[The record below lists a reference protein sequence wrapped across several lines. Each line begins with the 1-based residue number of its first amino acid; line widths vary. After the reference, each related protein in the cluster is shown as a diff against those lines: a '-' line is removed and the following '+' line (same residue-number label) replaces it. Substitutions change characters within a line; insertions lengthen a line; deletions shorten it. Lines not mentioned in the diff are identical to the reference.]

1 MSGDIDRYRI
11 DVACEHPLAEQLCR
25 SDRQDPRSGTDIE
38 RAAKPVPR
46 RQALERHQ
54 TSAGRRMLAGPE
66 RGCRVD
72 HDSDGSGWNH
82 SAIMRAI
89 YKESSDPHPRREP
102 GQERARRTSSSAF
115 SHSSRALDEGVH
127 DFLVAGDIETDREL
141 VVLDL
146 GGCAVSE
153 FLMKHAGAG

>member
-89 YKESSDPHPRREP
+89 YKESSDPHRGESELIFCQPVPGRQLLFRHFDKTAPSRSCTKGEPRR
-102 GQERARRTSSSAF
+102 
-115 SHSSRALDEGVH
+115 
-127 DFLVAGDIETDREL
+127 
-141 VVLDL
+141 
-146 GGCAVSE
+146 
-153 FLMKHAGAG
+153 